1 MSKHLLGG
9 LGDIAQSGLFRAAV
23 RNWWLT
29 LPVGLVAWHSIQK
42 RRKAGT
48 LTTMHV
54 IGDMVP
60 VITVVGTLVLLNHT
74 LEEREK
80 AKPSRPALSAP
91 PTVATLGI
99 PQAEPINESFT
110 PQEGAHP
117 VMAFTEAAPPH
128 APAPPANT
136 APVVTTIQDDTYG

>member
-9 LGDIAQSGLFRAAV
+9 LGDIAQSGLFRAAL
-23 RNWWLT
+23 RNWWIT
-29 LPVGLVAWHSIQK
+29 LPIGLVAWHSIQK

-60 VITVVGTLVLLNHT
+60 AITVVGTLVLLNHT

-80 AKPSRPALSAP
+80 SQPARKALPP
-91 PTVATLGI
+91 PTMALIGV
-99 PQAEPINESFT
+99 PQAEPIHESFT

-117 VMAFTEAAPPH
+117 VVAFTEAAPP
-128 APAPPANT
+128 PTSAPPAAT
-136 APVVTTIQDDTYG
+136 APVVTTIQDDNPYG